1 MGKFKMKGPS
11 LYPKL
16 KLNRGGYSNRDD
28 GRSKSSAFQDKD
40 DKKKVDKKKVEGESE
55 VDPNAYEKIL
65 IKEQEAGKEHS
76 PAKKKIIAKYRE
88 RLYKGKVKKP

>member
-40 DKKKVDKKKVEGESE
+40 DKKKVKEENTTKE